1 MLTKEGEEMAAWQ
14 AEKASFKA
22 TMQEYFDASSSN
34 ALDTAVDYDTED
46 SDYKWVQI
54 LRGEKQGIN
63 RIHHVKQIEK
73 RRLEILLAK

>member
-1 MLTKEGEEMAAWQ
+1 MLTKKGEEMA
-14 AEKASFKA
+14 EKGSFKA

-46 SDYKWVQI
+46 LDYKWVQI
-54 LRGEKQGIN
+54 LRGEIQGIN

>member
-1 MLTKEGEEMAAWQ
+1 MAAWQ

-54 LRGEKQGIN
+54 LRGEIQGVAWMGGIN
-63 RIHHVKQIEK
+63 RIHHVKQLEK
-73 RRLEILLAK
+73 

>member
-1 MLTKEGEEMAAWQ
+1 MLDTLTNNHVITLFTVTIENPEHGRINECLRKKVRRWQ

-54 LRGEKQGIN
+54 L
-63 RIHHVKQIEK
+63 
-73 RRLEILLAK
+73 